1 MRRLIDLSCNI
12 RESHH
17 YVRVTLPGK
26 SDLAWWSV
34 CLSLFNGTC
43 GFTCDV
49 PLPSYCFA
57 SDACDTAGGAFC
69 GQDWF
74 YANWESDFPWVKSRH
89 INEQELFT
97 VFLGL
102 LRWGPLMR
110 GCHIRIRSDNMATIA
125 AIKNSTSRSADL
137 MPYIRE
143 IFWLV
148 VRFDLTISAVHIKG
162 DLNILTDRI
171 SRLDSCRMAM
181 DARLLLANFSN
192 SVIFVRGHISPVTFD
207 WLQESWTR
215 TSRN

>member
-1 MRRLIDLSCNI
+1 
-12 RESHH
+12 
-17 YVRVTLPGK
+17 
-26 SDLAWWSV
+26 
-34 CLSLFNGTC
+34 
-43 GFTCDV
+43 
-49 PLPSYCFA
+49 
-57 SDACDTAGGAFC
+57 
-69 GQDWF
+69 
-74 YANWESDFPWVKSRH
+74 
-89 INEQELFT
+89 
-97 VFLGL
+97 
-102 LRWGPLMR
+102 
-110 GCHIRIRSDNMATIA
+110 MATVA

-162 DLNILTDRI
+162 DRNILADRI

-207 WLQESWTR
+207 WLQEFWTR